1 MKKNISVVSGIVFLV
16 GLVFA
21 LVFLTLRKTNG
32 FFCYPLDDTF
42 IHMAVAK
49 NQALYGNWGINPN
62 EWVSTSSSPFFTA
75 LLALCYAIS
84 GLSVYT
90 PLLLSLACGFLIV
103 IAMQYEL
110 NRHTQLRPINKTLI
124 VLITL

>member
-1 MKKNISVVSGIVFLV
+1 MKKNISLFAGIVFLV
-16 GLVFA
+16 GLVAA
-21 LVFLTLRKTNG
+21 LVFFTLRKTNG
-32 FFCYPLDDTF
+32 VFCYPLDDTF

-49 NQALYGNWGINPN
+49 NQALHGNWGINRD

-75 LLALCYAIS
+75 LLALCYAIA

-90 PLLLSLACGFLIV
+90 PLLLSLAGGMLII

-110 NRHTQLRPINKTLI
+110 NRHTQLR
-124 VLITL
+124 